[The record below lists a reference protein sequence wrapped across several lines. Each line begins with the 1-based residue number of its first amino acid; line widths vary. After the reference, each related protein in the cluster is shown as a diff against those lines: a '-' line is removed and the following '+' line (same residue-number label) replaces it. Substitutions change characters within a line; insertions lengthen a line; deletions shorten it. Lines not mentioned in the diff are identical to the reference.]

1 MADIV
6 NESKNNNIIKLCGE
20 SRFAK
25 YIKDEEL
32 RFIDQLLDNE
42 IINRLLAY
50 EGYSPA
56 MRDLFSH
63 NEIILA
69 CDLRKNFSR
78 DLFFGFSIQTVPI
91 GIVFLELFLY
101 DTFDIFIMHNT

>member
-1 MADIV
+1 QTKGIISLDQMADIV
-6 NESKNNNIIKLCGE
+6 NESKNNNIIKLCGK

-50 EGYSPA
+50 EGYKG
-56 MRDLFSH
+56 
-63 NEIILA
+63 
-69 CDLRKNFSR
+69 C
-78 DLFFGFSIQTVPI
+78 
-91 GIVFLELFLY
+91 
-101 DTFDIFIMHNT
+101 